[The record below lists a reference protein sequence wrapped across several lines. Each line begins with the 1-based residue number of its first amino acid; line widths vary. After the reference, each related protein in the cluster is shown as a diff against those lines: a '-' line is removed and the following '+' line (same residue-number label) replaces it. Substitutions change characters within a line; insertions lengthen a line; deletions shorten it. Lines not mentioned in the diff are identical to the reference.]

1 MKRINLHLDEL
12 EARIAPDTAFV
23 GNPHD
28 LPPGQGSWGAGP
40 GNSGEG
46 DQNGQNNTG
55 DGGQP

>member
-1 MKRINLHLDEL
+1 MRKLTLNVEEL
-12 EARIAPDTAFV
+12 EARIAPDTTFV
-23 GNPHD
+23 GDPHD
-28 LPPGQGSWGAGP
+28 LPPGQGEWGAGP